1 VGGSFF
7 IHYPP
12 PSATLKIRNSVETA
26 ETVALVDAMATSAL
40 KLLFMN

>member
-12 PSATLKIRNSVETA
+12 PLATLKIRNSVENA
-26 ETVALVDAMATSAL
+26 QTVVLVDAM
-40 KLLFMN
+40 